1 MSTADV
7 APAPVQPAGV
17 LAARRGFVRP
27 WLRLLRSELG
37 LMFRRWRNR
46 ALLAVVVAIPI
57 LLGSALRLAVPQGG
71 NQGGS
76 GLGGAFLAQVAGN
89 GVFLAFLSLTIMLTL
104 VLPLVVA
111 VVSGE

>member
-7 APAPVQPAGV
+7 APAPVQPGGM
-17 LAARRGFVRP
+17 LPARRGFVRP

-57 LLGSALRLAVPQGG
+57 LLGSALRVAVPRGGDQGG
-71 NQGGS
+71 G
-76 GLGGAFLAQVAGN
+76 GN
-89 GVFLAFLSLTIMLTL
+89 GPGAAFRPRWPATACSCRFWRS
-104 VLPLVVA
+104 P
-111 VVSGE
+111 SC

>member
-7 APAPVQPAGV
+7 ASVPVQPGGV
-17 LAARRGFVRP
+17 FAPRRGFVRP

-57 LLGSALRLAVPQGG
+57 LLGSALRVAVPQGG
-71 NQGGS
+71 G
-76 GLGGAFLAQVAGN
+76 
-89 GVFLAFLSLTIMLTL
+89 
-104 VLPLVVA
+104 
-111 VVSGE
+111 